1 MNKLALLQRI
11 KHIYENNE
19 NITEY
24 LRKVSNEESN
34 SWEDILISYDFQA
47 GSYVDNYYE
56 NKEIIDDYCSE
67 IGEVVNRLEL
77 DQANNYLICEAGVG
91 EATTLTNVSKVI
103 SDKFIKYGFD
113 LSWSRIAVAN
123 KFVKEQGINDINLVV
138 GDLFNAPY
146 LDDSFD
152 IVYTSH
158 TIEPNGGRE
167 EEALKQLYRITRQ
180 YLILLEPSYEL
191 ASEEGKNRMVKHG
204 YIRNLYS
211 KAQEL
216 GLEIL
221 EYRLFDV
228 ITNPLNPTA
237 LMVIKKPQST
247 DRIVKDPLCCP
258 VTKSPIC
265 KKVTASGEVFFSE
278 RSLLSYPVIDSIPCL
293 LPQNAIV
300 TTKFSNLI
308 HSS

>member
-152 IVYTSH
+152 IVYTSL

-265 KKVTASGEVFFSE
+265 KKLLLAVRCFFPNGVFC
-278 RSLLSYPVIDSIPCL
+278 PI
-293 LPQNAIV
+293 Q
-300 TTKFSNLI
+300 
-308 HSS
+308 

>member
-1 MNKLALLQRI
+1 MNKLALLQKI
-11 KHIYENNE
+11 KKIYENNE
-19 NITEY
+19 NIMDY

-47 GSYVDNYYE
+47 GSYVDNY
-56 NKEIIDDYCSE
+56 NKNKDQINAYCGK
-67 IGEVVNRLEL
+67 IGEVINSLEL
-77 DQANNYLICEAGVG
+77 DQASNYSICEAGVG
-91 EATTLTNVSKVI
+91 EATTLCNVSKVI
-103 SDKFIKYGFD
+103 GTNFIKYGFD

-123 KFVKEQGINDINLVV
+123 KFVREQGINDINLVV
-138 GDLFNAPY
+138 GDLFNTPY

-158 TIEPNGGRE
+158 SIEPNGGRE
-167 EEALKQLYRITRQ
+167 EEALKELYRITKR

-191 ASEEGKNRMVKHG
+191 ASEEGKKRMIKHG

-211 KAQEL
+211 KAQEM
-216 GLEIL
+216 GFEIL

-228 ITNPLNPTA
+228 ITNALNPTA

-258 VTKSPIC
+258 VTKAPIC
-265 KKVTASGEVFFSE
+265 KKGTASGEIFFSE
-278 RSLLSYPVIDSIPCL
+278 RSLLSYPIIDSIPCL

-300 TTKFSNLI
+300 TTKFQG
-308 HSS
+308 

>member
-152 IVYTSH
+152 IVYTSL

-221 EYRLFDV
+221 EYRLF
-228 ITNPLNPTA
+228 I
-237 LMVIKKPQST
+237 M
-247 DRIVKDPLCCP
+247 
-258 VTKSPIC
+258 
-265 KKVTASGEVFFSE
+265 
-278 RSLLSYPVIDSIPCL
+278 
-293 LPQNAIV
+293 LP
-300 TTKFSNLI
+300 
-308 HSS
+308 